1 MRISMN
7 QIIFAGVDVGG
18 TFVKIGLVTK
28 EGQILAQTQIP
39 TQAEKPAAEMLRRAA
54 ATIQQ
59 LNQNQDGCELKG
71 AGIGTAGSVNVE
83 KGILYEAPNMQKWK
97 NQPFGE
103 ILSGE
108 LGVPVVVD
116 NDANVAAWGEY
127 AYGAGQGAKH
137 MLLVT
142 LGTGVGGG
150 LVLDGRPYRG
160 AVDAGGEFGHTLID
174 YNGWMCSC
182 GCKGCVE
189 AYVGTKGILRQVRE
203 GLQSNPGSL
212 LSKIDPDQM
221 MPVDVSN
228 AADQGDELA
237 LHVLE
242 QTGIYLGYALANA
255 VNLLNIE
262 RVVVGGGVAKAGD
275 RILKPACETMKAN
288 SLRVLAEAVD
298 LVSAKLG
305 NSAGL
310 VGAAWLAAFESGNL

>member
-1 MRISMN
+1 
-7 QIIFAGVDVGG
+7 
-18 TFVKIGLVTK
+18 
-28 EGQILAQTQIP
+28 
-39 TQAEKPAAEMLRRAA
+39 MLKRAA
-54 ATIQQ
+54 VTIQQ
-59 LNQNQDGCELKG
+59 LIQNQGECGLKG
-71 AGIGTAGSVNVE
+71 VGIGTAGSVNVE
-83 KGILYEAPNMQKWK
+83 RGILYEAPNMQKWK
-97 NQPFGE
+97 DQPFGE
-103 ILSGE
+103 MLSGE

-127 AYGAGQGAKH
+127 AYGAGQGTRH

-174 YNGWMCSC
+174 YNGWMCNC
-182 GCKGCVE
+182 GGKGCVE

-203 GLQSNPGSL
+203 GLESNPDSL

-228 AADQGDELA
+228 AADQGDKLA

-242 QTGIYLGYALANA
+242 QTGIYLGYGLANA
-255 VNLLNIE
+255 VNLLNIQ
-262 RVVVGGGVAKAGD
+262 RVVVGGGVSKAGD
-275 RILKPACETMKAN
+275 RILKPARETMKAN
-288 SLRVLAEAVD
+288 SLRVLAECVD
-298 LVSAKLG
+298 LVPAKLG

-310 VGAAWLAAFESGNL
+310 VGAAWLAAFESGLI

>member
-1 MRISMN
+1 MK
-7 QIIFAGVDVGG
+7 QTVFAGVDVGG

-28 EGQILAQTQIP
+28 EGKILNQTQIP
-39 TQAEKPAAEMLRRAA
+39 TQAERPAAEMLKRTAQ
-54 ATIQQ
+54 TIRELVGQQ
-59 LNQNQDGCELKG
+59 GDCELEG
-71 AGIGTAGSVNVE
+71 TGIGTAGSVNVE

-103 ILSGE
+103 MLSGE
-108 LGVPVVVD
+108 LDVPVVVD

-127 AYGAGQGAKH
+127 AYGAGQGTKY

-189 AYVGTKGILRQVRE
+189 AYVGTKGILRQVQE
-203 GLQSNPGSL
+203 GLQANHDSI
-212 LSKIDPDQM
+212 LSKMDPDKI
-221 MPVDVSN
+221 MPVDVSH
-228 AADQGDELA
+228 AADQGDKLA
-237 LHVLE
+237 LHVLK
-242 QTGIYLGYALANA
+242 QTGIYLGYGLANA
-255 VNLLNIE
+255 VNLLNIQ

-275 RILKPACETMKAN
+275 RILKPALETMKAN
-288 SLRVLAEAVD
+288 SLRVLAEAAD
-298 LVSAKLG
+298 LVPAKLG

-310 VGAAWLAAFESGNL
+310 VGAAWLAAFESGKL

>member
-1 MRISMN
+1 MKRKVY
-7 QIIFAGVDVGG
+7 AGVDVGG

-28 EGQILAQTQIP
+28 EGAILAQTQIP
-39 TQAEKPAAEMLRRAA
+39 TQAEKPAADMLKRAA
-54 ATIQQ
+54 ETIRQ
-59 LNQNQDGCELKG
+59 LIDQEKNCRLLG

-83 KGILYEAPNMQKWK
+83 KGILHEAPNMQKWK
-97 NQPFGE
+97 NEPFGE

-127 AYGAGQGAKH
+127 AYGAGQGAKY

-160 AVDAGGEFGHTLID
+160 AIDAGGEFGHTLID
-174 YNGWMCSC
+174 YDGWMCGC

-189 AYVGTKGILRQVRE
+189 AYVGTRGILRQVRE
-203 GLQSNPGSL
+203 GMKSNPDSL
-212 LSKIDPDQM
+212 LSKIDPDTM

-228 AADQGDELA
+228 AADQEDALA

-255 VNLLNIE
+255 VNLLNIQ
-262 RVVVGGGVAKAGD
+262 RIVVGGGVAKAGD
-275 RILKPACETMKAN
+275 RILKPAFETMKAN
-288 SLRVLAEAVD
+288 SLRVPGEIAD
-298 LVSAKLG
+298 LVPARLG